1 MDYEQEIRKK
11 YTFVVIQ
18 NAQEIIPDPMVR
30 ELFPKIMELKTAGY
44 RQEYG
49 NFVLPFDSSD
59 FIATHLL
66 LCEKRQAGDLHPVLG
81 MKSIT
86 LKNCDSYRI
95 SFPMLSMLETPE
107 TKNEAA
113 KEVIAKILDDYRA
126 RGATE
131 KIAYNGSFTIRPELR
146 KDEVLKKYL
155 WELTFSMLTNYYI
168 SYEIDHVLAVCATRF
183 KVDERKAALGWNYIQ
198 NGTGVLEE
206 YKCRA
211 LFESPLIPMELVGVK
226 GKSESASARFR
237 DLWEER
243 VTLDARTTAARVK
256 VA

>member
-11 YTFVVIQ
+11 YTFVVVQ
-18 NAQEIIPDPMVR
+18 NAQEIIPDPLVR
-30 ELFPKIMELKTAGY
+30 ELFPKIMDLKTAGY

-66 LCEKRQAGDLHPVLG
+66 LCEKRPDGDLFPLLG
-81 MKSIT
+81 MKSVT
-86 LKNCDSYRI
+86 LKSCDEYRI

-107 TKNEAA
+107 TKNEPA
-113 KEVIAKILDDYRA
+113 KEVIMKILDDH
-126 RGATE
+126 RGRGTPG

-146 KDEVLKKYL
+146 KDEVLKRYL

-183 KVDERKAALGWNYIQ
+183 KVDERKVALGWNYIK
-198 NGTGVLEE
+198 NGNGVMEE

-226 GKSESASARFR
+226 EKSQSASARFK
-237 DLWEER
+237 DLWDER
-243 VTLDARTTAARVK
+243 LTLDSHTIAVRKKAA
-256 VA
+256 